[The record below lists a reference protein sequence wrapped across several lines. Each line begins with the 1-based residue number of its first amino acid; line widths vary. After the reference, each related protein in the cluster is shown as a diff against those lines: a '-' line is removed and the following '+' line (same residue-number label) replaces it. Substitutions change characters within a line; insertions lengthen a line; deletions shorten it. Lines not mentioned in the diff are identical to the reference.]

1 MAKLL
6 KVPTIVAPDNA
17 KSLVIEVS
25 ASKDDLGGESMGLFL
40 LSTRKVIFF

>member
-6 KVPTIVAPDNA
+6 KVPGTITPDNA

-25 ASKDDLGGESMGLFL
+25 ASKDDLGGESIGLFL
-40 LSTRKVIFF
+40 LLTRKTILF